1 MKTLKNADIESV
13 RIADLKPGMILVN
26 GIVKNI
32 DVTGK
37 VSEPIAWITFFGGA
51 EAYIEGDRHIN
62 VIGKVDDT
70 LLANMM
76 GA

>member
-1 MKTLKNADIESV
+1 MKTLKSRDIESI
-13 RIADLKPGMILVN
+13 RIADLKPGMILAH
-26 GIVKNI
+26 GIVKHI

-37 VSEPIAWITFFGGA
+37 ASEPIAWITFFGGA
-51 EAYIEGDRHIN
+51 EAYIEGDRHVN

-70 LLANMM
+70 ILANMM